1 MTFEKVSR
9 EALTKFVPLLEL
21 GKGDVYVSSI
31 RRQYGKIPMRYVIDE
46 QRGPLATIAITNHGL
61 WCLRYAPN
69 RCFVN
74 SNGWI
79 DGLI

>member
-9 EALTKFVPLLEL
+9 EALARFVPLFKL

-31 RRQYGKIPMRYVIDE
+31 RRQYGEIPMRYVVDE
-46 QRGPLATIAITNHGL
+46 QKRPLATMVITNHGL
-61 WCLRYAPN
+61 WCLRHAPN

-74 SNGWI
+74 SKGWI
-79 DGLI
+79 EGLV